1 MMELDLY
8 HFTLLVTGIVNLTMA
23 AALLYGNNSYRD
35 YAVYRRSRL
44 LTAVFFG
51 VFGIGFLMHYWF
63 QWRTEWPLAATAL
76 SVTYFHIG
84 GVAITWSHTS
94 LLNPNYLSRQVVIR
108 DLSILIIGVVT
119 YWMFWLPVIFL
130 LHAAWMAFSF
140 YRTYYRVSNRLIE
153 MKLGTIEGFIHWMLL
168 SCHLII
174 LFGIGSIVFTALLP
188 TAVWPYTVLLCIG
201 MAVFIYIFYSLSE
214 YGTVIESATNAT
226 EDAAERS
233 DN

>member
-1 MMELDLY
+1 ML
-8 HFTLLVTGIVNLTMA
+8 TGLFLCLFP
-23 AALLYGNNSYRD
+23 AAL
-35 YAVYRRSRL
+35 SRKC
-44 LTAVFFG
+44 
-51 VFGIGFLMHYWF
+51 
-63 QWRTEWPLAATAL
+63 
-76 SVTYFHIG
+76 
-84 GVAITWSHTS
+84 TS

-226 EDAAERS
+226 EDVAERS
-233 DN
+233 DK